1 MGEGNT
7 ISSLNVALEGICVCF
22 FVGHWCA
29 FMDQAFKTPMDCTSD
44 NGLVAN
50 EGEVFLTT
58 TTLMDVEADFLGLV
72 L

>member
-1 MGEGNT
+1 
-7 ISSLNVALEGICVCF
+7 V
-22 FVGHWCA
+22 
-29 FMDQAFKTPMDCTSD
+29 DQAFKIPMDCTSD

-58 TTLMDVEADFLGLV
+58 TTFMDVEADFLGLV

>member
-1 MGEGNT
+1 
-7 ISSLNVALEGICVCF
+7 
-22 FVGHWCA
+22 
-29 FMDQAFKTPMDCTSD
+29 MDCTSD
-44 NGLVAN
+44 NDLVAN

>member
-1 MGEGNT
+1 
-7 ISSLNVALEGICVCF
+7 
-22 FVGHWCA
+22 
-29 FMDQAFKTPMDCTSD
+29 MDQAFKTPMDCTSD